1 MKQKLDELAIGY
13 YAGIAC
19 ALAVM
24 KRHGS
29 DVLFDEIV
37 CSVDQIALISEAR
50 RRGVMRCSGLAD
62 YVRRKKKSAEA
73 A

>member
-1 MKQKLDELAIGY
+1 MKQKLPQLDVGY
-13 YAGIAC
+13 YAGVAC
-19 ALAVM
+19 ALAVV

-37 CSVDQIALISEAR
+37 CSVDQVALISEAR
-50 RRGVMRCSGLAD
+50 CRGVMRWSGLAD